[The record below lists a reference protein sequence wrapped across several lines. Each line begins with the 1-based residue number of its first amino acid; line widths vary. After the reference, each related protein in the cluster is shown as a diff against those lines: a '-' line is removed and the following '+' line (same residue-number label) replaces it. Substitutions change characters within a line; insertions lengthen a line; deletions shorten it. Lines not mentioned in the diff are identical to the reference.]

1 MIVVVVRNRRYLLN
15 PLSLCATAALMA
27 IVGVACT
34 VSIKSYPRC
43 KFTRSMIGGAGTAV
57 LVADD
62 ATVIG
67 VAGDPLIIVTG
78 GVFVVGGVVV
88 LVGELLSWW
97 D

>member
-1 MIVVVVRNRRYLLN
+1 
-15 PLSLCATAALMA
+15 
-27 IVGVACT
+27 
-34 VSIKSYPRC
+34 
-43 KFTRSMIGGAGTAV
+43 MIGGAGTAV

>member
-1 MIVVVVRNRRYLLN
+1 
-15 PLSLCATAALMA
+15 MA
-27 IVGVACT
+27 IVGVACM
-34 VSIKSYPRC
+34 VPIKSNPRC

-67 VAGDPLIIVTG
+67 VADVSLIIVTG

-88 LVGELLSWW
+88 LAGELRS
-97 D
+97 